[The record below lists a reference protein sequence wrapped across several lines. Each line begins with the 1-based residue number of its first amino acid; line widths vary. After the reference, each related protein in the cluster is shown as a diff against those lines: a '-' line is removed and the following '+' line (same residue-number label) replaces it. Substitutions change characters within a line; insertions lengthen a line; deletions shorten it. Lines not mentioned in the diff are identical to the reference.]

1 MMAWQ
6 GREQNSIRK
15 YLLNKLTPSKQ
26 QAVELQ
32 LLSDDSFADELEI
45 VEDELID
52 EYLKGELS
60 RRERASFQKYFLAH
74 ETRRRKLQASE
85 ALNRHLEKISP
96 KPTPT
101 KFEFFTSFFLS
112 PSFAVAASSIGV
124 AVVGVVVW
132 YSLFT
137 QSNLQK
143 GLLALNDAYRQER
156 PVEAR
161 VADLTYAPYS
171 VTRGEPTK
179 VNTLER
185 SRAESLLGEA
195 FSENPN
201 ADTHHALGQLY
212 LLQRQPD
219 KAIEHLEQAKRADPN
234 NPSIYADLGAAYLE
248 KGKLG
253 APEFFRF
260 SLENLQR
267 ALELNPNLHEAL
279 FNRALVHQY
288 QDLNDQAE
296 ADWRAY
302 LERDS
307 SSQWATEARHNLRLL
322 EERKR

>member
-1 MMAWQ
+1 MVAQ
-6 GREQNSIRK
+6 QREQNSIRS
-15 YLLNKLTPSKQ
+15 YLLNRLSSSKQ

-32 LLSDDSFADELEI
+32 LLSDETFADELEI

-52 EYLKGELS
+52 EYLKNELS
-60 RRERASFQKYFLAH
+60 RKERASFEKYFLAH
-74 ETRRRKLQASE
+74 EARRRKLQAGE
-85 ALNRHLEKISP
+85 ALKRHLNQIS
-96 KPTPT
+96 PTPT
-101 KFEFFTSFFLS
+101 PSMFDVIGSFFSS
-112 PSFAVAASSIGV
+112 PSFALGASIIGV
-124 AVVGVVVW
+124 AVVGLVVW
-132 YSLFT
+132 NALFT

-143 GLLALNDAYRQER
+143 GLLALNEAYRQER

-161 VADLTYAPYS
+161 VSDLGYAPYS

-185 SRAESLLGEA
+185 SRAESLLSEA
-195 FSENPN
+195 FSEDPN
-201 ADTHHALGQLY
+201 AETRRALGQMY

-219 KAIEHLEQAKRADPN
+219 KAIEHLEQAKRSDPSN
-234 NPSIYADLGAAYLE
+234 ANIYADLGAAYLE

-253 APEFFRF
+253 APEVFRL

-302 LERDS
+302 LQRDS
-307 SSQWATEARHNLRLL
+307 SSQWAAEARDNLRLL

>member
-1 MMAWQ
+1 MKV
-6 GREQNSIRK
+6 REERVQNSIRR
-15 YLLNKLTPSKQ
+15 YLLNQLTSSKQ

-32 LLSDDSFADELEI
+32 LLSDETFLDELEI

-60 RRERASFQKYFLAH
+60 RKERASFEKYFLAH

-85 ALNRHLEKISP
+85 ALNRHLDKLSP
-96 KPTPT
+96 KPTPG
-101 KFEFFTSFFLS
+101 KFEFFKSFFLS
-112 PSFAVAASSIGV
+112 PSFAVAASIIGV

-132 YSLFT
+132 SALFT
-137 QSNLQK
+137 QSNLEK
-143 GLLALNDAYRQER
+143 GLVALNEAYRQER

-161 VADLTYAPYS
+161 ISDLTYAPYIL
-171 VTRGEPTK
+171 TRGEPTN
-179 VNTLER
+179 VNALER
-185 SRAESLLGEA
+185 SRAENLLSEA

-201 ADTHHALGQLY
+201 AETQHALGRMY

-219 KAIEHLEQAKRADPN
+219 KAIQHLEQAKKADPD

-248 KGKLG
+248 KGKVG
-253 APEFFRF
+253 APEFFRL

-267 ALELNPNLHEAL
+267 AIELNPNLQEAL

-288 QDLNDQAE
+288 QELNDQAE

-322 EERKR
+322 EEGR

>member
-1 MMAWQ
+1 MVRQ
-6 GREQNSIRK
+6 EREQNSIRS
-15 YLLNKLTPSKQ
+15 YLLNQLTSSKQ

-32 LLSDDSFADELEI
+32 LLSDEAFADELEA

-60 RRERASFQKYFLAH
+60 RKERVSFEKYFLAH
-74 ETRRRKLQASE
+74 ESRQRKLQAGE
-85 ALNRHLEKISP
+85 ALKRHLDNVSP

-112 PSFAVAASSIGV
+112 PSFATAASILGV

-132 YSLFT
+132 YAVST
-137 QSNLQK
+137 KSNLK
-143 GLLALNDAYRQER
+143 EGLLALNEAYRQER

-161 VADLTYAPYS
+161 ISDLTYAPYTP
-171 VTRGEPTK
+171 TRGEPGK
-179 VNTLER
+179 VNSLER
-185 SRAESLLGEA
+185 SRAESLLSEA

-201 ADTHHALGQLY
+201 ANTHHALGQMY

-219 KAIEHLEQAKRADPN
+219 KAIEHLEQAKRSDSN
-234 NPSIYADLGAAYLE
+234 NPNIYADLGAAYLE

-253 APEFFRF
+253 APEAFRL

-267 ALELNPNLHEAL
+267 ALELNPKLDQAL

-288 QDLNDQAE
+288 QELSDQAE

-307 SSQWATEARHNLRLL
+307 SSQWATEARDNLRLL
-322 EERKR
+322 EERSR